1 MLDRNGEF
9 WEYEVVLRMTGRR
22 ANWPSLVWPGAPAPK
37 AVAGSAGGGLA
48 SLLMA
53 LDEIRSIDDTDLVL
67 RRAIEL
73 ARDRIGL
80 KRAGIFVLDPSRNV
94 MLGSWGM
101 DLSCAVVDE
110 HHVIYDLCE
119 TDQEAL
125 RRAADEAVHFTVF
138 ENCPI
143 IEHQRGETRVAGR
156 GWVAKTPIRSSN
168 AAIGMMF
175 NDAGLTG
182 APVDAAKQAHAAIL
196 CSMLG
201 SMLDPVRGLLGRRA
215 APSGESPSQSLVSST
230 VEMLERDPRMGGKEI
245 AATLNI
251 SLSRLARVFKTLK
264 GISLVQYRNE
274 LRLERCVAL
283 LDGGCTNLLGAAL
296 DSGFGSY
303 AQFHRVFRAR
313 LQATPR
319 EYLRPAG
326 GERRGAGAV
335 DKGEL
340 ARLPGRV
347 RRSSE

>member
-1 MLDRNGEF
+1 
-9 WEYEVVLRMTGRR
+9 
-22 ANWPSLVWPGAPAPK
+22 
-37 AVAGSAGGGLA
+37 
-48 SLLMA
+48 MA
-53 LDEIRSIDDTDLVL
+53 LDEIRSIQDTDLVL

-94 MLGSWGM
+94 MLGTWGM
-101 DLSCAVVDE
+101 DLSCSVVDE

-125 RRAADEAVHFTVF
+125 RRSVDEGVHFTVF

-143 IEHQRGETRVAGR
+143 IEHQKGETRIAGR
-156 GWVAKTPIRSSN
+156 GWVAKTPIRAAN

-182 APVDAAKQAHAAIL
+182 APVDEAKQAHAAIL

-201 SMLDPVRGLLGRRA
+201 SMLDPVRGLLGRRVV
-215 APSGESPSQSLVSST
+215 APGESPSQALVSAT
-230 VEMLERDPRMGGKEI
+230 VEMLQRDPRMGGKEI
-245 AATLNI
+245 AAALNI

-264 GISLVQYRNE
+264 GMSLVEYRNG
-274 LRLERCVAL
+274 LRLDRFVAL
-283 LDGGCTNLLGAAL
+283 LDGGSTNLLDAAL
-296 DSGFGSY
+296 ESGFGSY

-319 EYLRPAG
+319 DYLRPAG
-326 GERRGAGAV
+326 GGERGTPGALSKVDLPRPGGRTRG
-335 DKGEL
+335 
-340 ARLPGRV
+340 
-347 RRSSE
+347 SSE

>member
-1 MLDRNGEF
+1 
-9 WEYEVVLRMTGRR
+9 
-22 ANWPSLVWPGAPAPK
+22 
-37 AVAGSAGGGLA
+37 
-48 SLLMA
+48 MA

-80 KRAGIFVLDPSRNV
+80 KRAGIFVLDPMRNV
-94 MLGSWGM
+94 MLGTWGM

-110 HHVIYDLCE
+110 HHVVYDLCE

-125 RRAADEAVHFTVF
+125 RRSAEEGVHFTVF
-138 ENCPI
+138 ENCPL

-156 GWVAKTPIRSSN
+156 GWVAKTPIRSASG
-168 AAIGMMF
+168 AIGMMF

-182 APVDAAKQAHAAIL
+182 APFDEAKQAHAAIL

-215 APSGESPSQSLVSST
+215 VPTGESPSQALVAAT
-230 VEMLERDPRMGGKEI
+230 MDMLNRDPRMGGKEI
-245 AATLNI
+245 AGALNI
-251 SLSRLARVFKTLK
+251 SLSRLARVFKTIK
-264 GISLVQYRNE
+264 GMSLVEYRNG
-274 LRLERCVAL
+274 LRLERFVAM
-283 LDGGCTNLLGAAL
+283 LDGGCTNLLEAAL

-313 LQATPR
+313 LQVTPR
-319 EYLRPAG
+319 AYLRPAG
-326 GERRGAGAV
+326 TAAGT
-335 DKGEL
+335 DR
-340 ARLPGRV
+340 RLPGPLDKLALARPIRRA

>member
-1 MLDRNGEF
+1 
-9 WEYEVVLRMTGRR
+9 
-22 ANWPSLVWPGAPAPK
+22 
-37 AVAGSAGGGLA
+37 
-48 SLLMA
+48 MA
-53 LDEIRSIDDTDLVL
+53 LDEIRSIEDTDLVL

-94 MLGSWGM
+94 MLGTWGM
-101 DLSCAVVDE
+101 DLSCALVDE

-125 RRAADEAVHFTVF
+125 RRSGEQGVHFTVF

-168 AAIGMMF
+168 GPIGMMF

-182 APVDAAKQAHAAIL
+182 APVDEAKQAHAAIL

-201 SMLDPVRGLLGRRA
+201 SMLDPVRGLLGRRVGH
-215 APSGESPSQSLVSST
+215 PNESPSQALVSST
-230 VEMLERDPRMGGKEI
+230 VEMLDRDPRMGGKEI
-245 AATLNI
+245 AAALNI
-251 SLSRLARVFKTLK
+251 SLSRLARVFKTIK
-264 GISLVQYRNE
+264 GTSLVEYRNN
-274 LRLERCVAL
+274 LRLARFVAMM
-283 LDGGCTNLLGAAL
+283 DRGCSNLLQAAL

-313 LQATPR
+313 LQTTPR

-326 GERRGAGAV
+326 GDRRPPGSF
-335 DKGEL
+335 DKAEL
-340 ARLPGRV
+340 AGPADPARHP
-347 RRSSE
+347 SK